1 MSVISALAAWFER
14 NPVRVL
20 LIPVLF
26 LIIFYVLPLAIVV
39 VTSVLSTGDFTL
51 SAYVKLLNSSTF
63 IYTILRTIRLSL
75 LVTLFC
81 LVLGYP
87 YPYAL
92 TKVDG
97 LSRRLLI
104 FAVLLPF
111 FTSILVRSYAWVSIL
126 GPSGPVNQLLINAG
140 IIQAPISLVYNEI
153 GALIGMTQVQLPLMI
168 LTLYGAM
175 RRIDSD
181 LMRAAEILGAHRLVA
196 FLKIYLPLSWP
207 GVVSGLGL
215 VFTTTLGFYV
225 TPALLGGPSNY
236 MVTQSIYLQL
246 NQLADFGGTAAQ
258 ATVLL
263 LIVLMLL
270 FLLRHAISLRESRAV
285 GERSSSLHW
294 LAMSSGPEYLASRLG
309 HAADWVL
316 ATLRV
321 LRFSIVAF
329 SVVFLSVTLV
339 AVILLG
345 LSSDDYLRLP
355 PTGYSLRWVKAY
367 LGDPQW
373 VSSTYFSLWISVLGA
388 LLGVILGS
396 LGAYGMVR
404 WEHRT
409 KSTTE
414 IFLISPMIIP
424 SFVIALALYFVFV
437 KLGVLNNPLTYV
449 FTYGVFNFPTAFLV
463 MYAAFQRFD
472 FSLVQAG
479 AILGATPF
487 SIWRRIVIP
496 ILLPSFLTAWVFSF
510 LSAFDDLVGAL
521 FFSSGGNYTL
531 TMRMWADIR
540 FEISPKVA
548 AVAVVF
554 FTIAL
559 VVFVVLSIVGF
570 VRQRLARRAL
580 LRLDL
585 VRPNH
590 DTHVIAPGGYKNAI

>member
-1 MSVISALAAWFER
+1 MSVLSTPAAWFER
-14 NPVRVL
+14 NPVRIL
-20 LIPVLF
+20 LIPVTF
-26 LIIFYVLPLAIVV
+26 LMLFYVIPLGIVV
-39 VTSVLSTGDFTL
+39 VVSLYSSGNLSIE
-51 SAYVKLLNSSTF
+51 AYIKLLNSRSFLDTL
-63 IYTILRTIRLSL
+63 LRTLRLSL
-75 LVTLFC
+75 LVTFFS
-81 LVLGYP
+81 LVFGYP
-87 YPYAL
+87 YAYIL

-97 LSRRLLI
+97 LARRLLV

-126 GPSGPVNQLLINAG
+126 STNGPLNQLLIRSGLVNG
-140 IIQAPISLVYNEI
+140 PVSLVYNEV
-153 GALIGMTQVQLPLMI
+153 GALIGMTQIQLPLMI

-175 RRIDSD
+175 SRIDTD

-246 NQLADFGGTAAQ
+246 NKLADFEGTAAQ

-270 FLLRHAISLRESRAV
+270 FLLRHAISLGQDRAA
-285 GERSSSLHW
+285 GGRKSGPHW
-294 LAMSSGPEYLASRLG
+294 LAMSSVPEYLVRRLG
-309 HAADWVL
+309 RAADWLLV
-316 ATLRV
+316 ALRV
-321 LRFSIVAF
+321 LQVSTVSV

-339 AVILLG
+339 AVMLLG

-355 PTGYSLRWVKAY
+355 PTGYSLRWVQAY
-367 LGDPQW
+367 LSDPEW
-373 VSSTYFSLWISVLGA
+373 VDSTYFSLRISVLGA
-388 LLGVILGS
+388 FLAVILGS
-396 LGAYGMVR
+396 IGAYAMAR
-404 WEHRT
+404 WEHRA
-409 KSTTE
+409 KSTAE

-424 SFVIALALYFVFV
+424 SFVIALALYFIFI
-437 KLGVLNNPLTYV
+437 KLGWLNSPFAYI

-463 MYAAFQRFD
+463 AYAAFQRFD

-487 SIWRRIVIP
+487 SIWRRIVVP
-496 ILLPSFLTAWVFSF
+496 ILLPSLLTAWVFSF
-510 LSAFDDLVGAL
+510 LGSFDDLVGAL

-531 TMRMWADIR
+531 TMRMWSDIR

-559 VVFVVLSIVGF
+559 SVFVLLSIAAL
-570 VRQRLARRAL
+570 VRRRLSRAASSGSAL
-580 LRLDL
+580 LQ
-585 VRPNH
+585 H
-590 DTHVIAPGGYKNAI
+590 DQQEQMLTSGVY